1 MKVTIFGGAAPQNNG
16 TSYEDAFR
24 LGRKLALAGHVV
36 LTGGY
41 IGTME
46 AASRGAAEAG
56 GHVIGVTCAEVETWR
71 NVKPNAWV
79 LEERRFPSLHERLL
93 ALIDGCDA
101 AIALPGGVGTLLE
114 IAMMWNRM
122 VIDAIPHRP
131 LILVGKGWREAM
143 TAFYSAQGSYVS
155 EPAQAL
161 LSYANDVDE
170 AFDLL
175 HAFNQLQAFDQLQ
188 EPFKGSKPE
197 QQ

>member
-1 MKVTIFGGAAPQNNG
+1 MGPGKGLKESIRRMKVTIFGGATPQNNG

-24 LGRKLALAGHVV
+24 LGQCLAQAGHTV

-56 GHVIGVTCAEVETWR
+56 GHVIGVTCEEVETWR
-71 NVKPNAWV
+71 KVKPNAWV
-79 LEERRFPSLHERLL
+79 LEEWRFPSLHERLL

-122 VIDAIPHRP
+122 VIDAIPHQP
-131 LILVGKGWREAM
+131 LILVGEGWREIM
-143 TAFYSAQGSYVS
+143 TAFYTAQGGFVS
-155 EPAQAL
+155 ESARQL
-161 LSYANDVDE
+161 IFYAKDVDE
-170 AFDLL
+170 AFI
-175 HAFNQLQAFDQLQ
+175 FLQ
-188 EPFKGSKPE
+188 EHQKAG
-197 QQ
+197 